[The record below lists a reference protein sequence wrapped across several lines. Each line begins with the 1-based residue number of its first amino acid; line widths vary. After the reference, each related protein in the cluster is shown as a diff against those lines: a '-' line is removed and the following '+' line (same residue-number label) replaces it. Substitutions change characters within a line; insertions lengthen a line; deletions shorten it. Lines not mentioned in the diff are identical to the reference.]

1 MPFGSTAFWP
11 ATLLPAGPVLP
22 AGMSAANAAALVVQA
37 LLVTTLPS
45 RSNSTTG
52 GDALDLNG
60 PPSVP
65 VLVSAPPTPS
75 GEARP
80 PVWKP
85 RVTMKRWSRESMQ
98 VPPTSPVTQLS
109 GSGLGQNGS
118 TLNVGATSACLSGA
132 APRSAT
138 GLRIAMLAAATPAA
152 TAPRYTYRLASIPPP
167 V

>member
-1 MPFGSTAFWP
+1 
-11 ATLLPAGPVLP
+11 
-22 AGMSAANAAALVVQA
+22 MSAANAAAFLVQA
-37 LLVTTLPS
+37 LLRTTLPS
-45 RSNSTTG
+45 RSNSITG
-52 GDALDLNG
+52 GEALDLNG

-75 GEARP
+75 GEASP
-80 PVWKP
+80 PVWNP
-85 RVTMKRWSRESMQ
+85 RVTMNTWSRESMQ

-118 TLNVGATSACLSGA
+118 TLNVGATSRPGLSGA

-138 GLRIAMLAAATPAA
+138 GLKIAMQIGRAH
-152 TAPRYTYRLASIPPP
+152 